1 MSNAMIHGR
10 QADSARRR
18 QRVIKALNTTIAA
31 GGEISV
37 SALAR
42 QAGVDRS
49 FLYRHADLLA
59 QIHAAQAQPA
69 KITGGSSV
77 TMTSLQADL
86 VNAQDRANRQAS
98 QIRQLEKKLSELMG
112 DHAWHESG
120 LGTPNDIDQMKR
132 RITELEQ
139 QVVDL
144 KENLAER
151 EQELDAAGGANRD
164 LINQLNRS

>member
-59 QIHAAQAQPA
+59 QVHAAQVQPT
-69 KITGGSSV
+69 KTVGGSTV
-77 TMTSLQADL
+77 TMASLQADL
-86 VNAQDRANRQAS
+86 VNTADRAKRQTS
-98 QIRQLEKKLSELMG
+98 RVRQLEKKLSELMG
-112 DHAWHESG
+112 DNAWRESG
-120 LGTPNDIDQMKR
+120 LGAPDDIDSLKR

-144 KENLAER
+144 KEDLAER
-151 EQELDAAGGANRD
+151 DQELDAARGANRD

>member
-18 QRVIKALNTTIAA
+18 QRVIKVLNTTVAA

-49 FLYRHADLLA
+49 FLYRHSDLLA
-59 QIHAAQAQPA
+59 QVHAAQAQPA
-69 KITGGSSV
+69 RLANGSSV
-77 TMTSLQADL
+77 TPASLQADL
-86 VNAQDRANRQAS
+86 VNAQNRADRQAS
-98 QIRQLEKKLSELMG
+98 RVRQLEKKLSELMG
-112 DHAWHESG
+112 DHAWRKSG
-120 LGTPNDIDQMKR
+120 LGAPDDIDQMKR
-132 RITELEQ
+132 RVMELEQ

-144 KENLAER
+144 KQNLAER
-151 EQELDAAGGANRD
+151 DQELDAARGANRD
-164 LINQLNRS
+164 LINRLNRP